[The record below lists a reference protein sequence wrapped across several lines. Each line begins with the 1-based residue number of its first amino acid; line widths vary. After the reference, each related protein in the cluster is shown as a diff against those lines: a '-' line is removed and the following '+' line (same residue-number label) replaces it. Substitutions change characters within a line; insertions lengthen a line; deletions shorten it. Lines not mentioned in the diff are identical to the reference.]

1 MTPAGTSIATYW
13 AIPANEIAERL
24 GSTTEGLT
32 TGEAARRA
40 QTLVAT
46 KHTRGHTTW
55 HTLVAQFTSPIVL
68 TLIAAAIVSAFL
80 RDVGDAA
87 IILGIVTVSG
97 LLGFWQEK
105 GASEAV
111 AKLLQLV
118 QVTVTAIRDG
128 APVEVPVDQVVPG
141 DVVELAAG
149 TTIPGDA
156 VVLTARDLS
165 VDQAALTGETFPA
178 SKDPAPTGADAA
190 IADRCNVCFLGTHV
204 VSGTGR
210 ILVVGVG
217 PQTEFGKITG
227 RLQAT
232 TPPTEFEIGLR
243 RLGTLLV
250 RITLALTLA
259 IFVANVAL
267 RKPLLGSFL
276 FSVALAVGSHAA
288 APACHRDREP
298 LARRAP
304 HGGGARHR
312 QTPCCH
318 RRLRIAHRAV
328 RRQDGNADVWR
339 GCRCP
344 RRGRSGGRFGRCART
359 RQAERPP
366 RVGIPQPDRRRASP
380 PARPAGYT
388 KLDEIPYDFERK
400 RLSVLVDGPEGRILV
415 TKGALQG
422 VLGACTSVATVNG
435 AVSLDTVRPA
445 IDERSAALE
454 DEGYRILGVATRHL
468 ETPAASTADE
478 SDMELAGIVLLADPP
493 KPDAAASVA
502 RLEEL
507 GVTVKMVTGDS
518 HRVARHVA
526 SAVGLRTA
534 QLLTGPDI
542 AALDDDALVAAIAEV
557 DVFAEVDPVQKER
570 IVRAF
575 RRRGEVVGHLGDGIN
590 DAPALHA
597 ADVGLSVDTAVD
609 VAKEA
614 ADFVLLEQDLGV
626 LAAGIEAGRAAF
638 ANTMKYIFAATSAN
652 FGNMFSMAGASLF
665 LSYLP
670 LLPTQVLLTNL
681 LTDLPEMTIAV
692 DRVDDEAVA
701 LPERWDVDM
710 IRRFMLRFG
719 VLSSVFDYVTFGVL
733 LLLLGAGQDEF
744 RTGWFVESVVS
755 AVLVV
760 LVVRTRLPVSRS
772 RPGRPLALASGAVV
786 AAVLVLPF
794 TPLAA
799 VLGFTGLPWVF
810 YPTLAVVVAAYAV
823 SAELLKR
830 RFFGRH
836 GAGRRTAA
844 QTPADGTAA
853 PKPG

>member
-276 FSVALAVGSHAA
+276 FSVALAVGLTPQLLPAIVTVNLSHGARRMAA
-288 APACHRDREP
+288 VRVIVKRLAAIEDFGSLTVLCADKTGTLTSGEVAVARAEDAAGVDSGGALE
-298 LARRAP
+298 LARLNAHLESGFP
-304 HGGGARHR
+304 NPIDVAL
-312 QTPCCH
+312 
-318 RRLRIAHRAV
+318 RL
-328 RRQDGNADVWR
+328 
-339 GCRCP
+339 
-344 RRGRSGGRFGRCART
+344 
-359 RQAERPP
+359 
-366 RVGIPQPDRRRASP
+366 QPA
-380 PARPAGYT
+380 PAGYT